1 MQKTISIPIER
12 KALMQ
17 SKLIRH
23 FAIGLLLGVLLTPQ
37 TAWAQWTV
45 FDPSQYTLQV
55 KRRLEELNRWT
66 ATVRQYQEMYTKAVE
81 NLTTLRGV
89 LKTVDT
95 QLFKNRQI
103 ALLANDIAK
112 IINDSQKLKR
122 QVESSIRYQAR
133 ALKSIDDRLA
143 QGIFDPEADLRDIQ
157 DYLLY
162 TMGRDARQTVDL
174 MTRAARA
181 DAQLSAWVT
190 EREKAQATLSALSV
204 ERKKLEVFLLIATN
218 QADAVNIQHLN
229 EKIQIIDKEI
239 TDLINKIKDLTQ
251 KINERWLQHGLR
263 LQDMENFGYEVQATN
278 EMWKELQK
286 SKDELQKTVDGMIL
300 GAAPTTTPAE

>member
-1 MQKTISIPIER
+1 MMIFKPLR
-12 KALMQ
+12 Y
-17 SKLIRH
+17 
-23 FAIGLLLGVLLTPQ
+23 FAVGLLIGMLLIPQ
-37 TAWAQWTV
+37 TAQAQWTV

-55 KRRLEELNRWT
+55 KRRLEELNRWA

-95 QLFKNRQI
+95 QLFKNKQI

-112 IINDSQKLKR
+112 IISDSQKLKR
-122 QVESSIRYQAR
+122 QLESSIHYQVR
-133 ALKSIDDRLA
+133 ALKSIDDRLS

-174 MTRAARA
+174 MTRAASA
-181 DAQLSAWVT
+181 DAQLSAWMT
-190 EREKAQATLSALSV
+190 
-204 ERKKLEVFLLIATN
+204 ERKKLQAELNALCVEQEKTQQLLRAAQIVG
-218 QADAVNIQHLN
+218 DPINIQHLSDVILEN
-229 EKIQIIDKEI
+229 KKKVAE
-239 TDLINKIKDLTQ
+239 LIGKIKDLTQ

-286 SKDELQKTVDGMIL
+286 SKDELQRTVDGMIL